1 MFGNYLMDK
10 KGMRISLIL
19 VSILMIIG
27 TFTKLL
33 INSNI
38 WFVVIG
44 NGIAGMGRLV
54 IINGSVK
61 TANKW
66 FFPKNTPIVIS
77 IIVATMPLGV
87 ICGYFIPIMYV
98 NSNPLT
104 SPLTEKD
111 NVSDLLL
118 LEA

>member
-44 NGIAGMGRLV
+44 NGIAGLGRTV
-54 IINGSVK
+54 VINGSAK
-61 TANKW
+61 TSNKW
-66 FFPKNTPIVIS
+66 FFP
-77 IIVATMPLGV
+77 
-87 ICGYFIPIMYV
+87 
-98 NSNPLT
+98 
-104 SPLTEKD
+104 
-111 NVSDLLL
+111 
-118 LEA
+118 